1 LESDV
6 LRCHEG
12 SKDMQAVATYIE
24 SDQRVDVAQFENSM
38 QQMQHA
44 LSRGLPSFYRR
55 AYRLLGNTADAEDAV
70 QDALLA
76 AYKHLHQF
84 RGQSQMSTWLHSIVA
99 NCARMQLR
107 RRPRYAHV
115 SFDSRIVEKQ
125 EYSLSETIPDHR
137 PNPEEQCHNSEV
149 NARLSM
155 LAAQLS
161 PTLQRTFQLR
171 LIEDVSICE
180 TARILRVPVGTVK
193 AQLSRART
201 KLKNSIRRTL
211 KPRHRA
217 SHAPHRHQGL

>member
-1 LESDV
+1 
-6 LRCHEG
+6 
-12 SKDMQAVATYIE
+12 MQDVATRIQN
-24 SDQRVDVAQFENSM
+24 DPRVDVAQLESST
-38 QQMQHA
+38 QQMQHV

-70 QDALLA
+70 QDALLS
-76 AYKHLHQF
+76 AYEHLKQF
-84 RGQSQMSTWLHSIVA
+84 RGQSQMSTWLHTIVA

-107 RRPRYAHV
+107 RRLRYGHV
-115 SFDSRIVEKQ
+115 SFDSRIGEKQ
-125 EYSLSETIPDHR
+125 EHSLSETIPDDR
-137 PNPEEQCHNSEV
+137 PNPEEQCHYSEV

-201 KLKNSIRRTL
+201 KLKNSMRRTL
-211 KPRHRA
+211 KPRPRA
-217 SHAPHRHQGL
+217 SHAPHRH

>member
-1 LESDV
+1 MRD
-6 LRCHEG
+6 
-12 SKDMQAVATYIE
+12 VATHIQ
-24 SDQRVDVAQFENSM
+24 SDPGVDVAQLENSM
-38 QQMQHA
+38 QQMHHV

-84 RGQSQMSTWLHSIVA
+84 RGQSQMSTWLHTIVA

-107 RRPRYAHV
+107 RRPRYAQV
-115 SFDSRIVEKQ
+115 PFDSQIGEQEK
-125 EYSLSETIPDHR
+125 YSLSETISDGR

-149 NARLSM
+149 NARLRM

-171 LIEDVSICE
+171 LIDNVSICE
-180 TARILRVPVGTVK
+180 TARTLGVPIGTVK

-201 KLKNSIRRTL
+201 KLKKSIRRAL
-211 KPRHRA
+211 QSRPRPSYTPSR
-217 SHAPHRHQGL
+217 REGLRGTR

>member
-1 LESDV
+1 
-6 LRCHEG
+6 
-12 SKDMQAVATYIE
+12 MQDVATHIQ
-24 SDQRVDVAQFENSM
+24 SDPRVDVAQLESSM
-38 QQMQHA
+38 QQMQHV

-84 RGQSQMSTWLHSIVA
+84 RGQSQMSTWLHTIVA

-107 RRPRYAHV
+107 RRPRYAQV
-115 SFDSRIVEKQ
+115 SFDSRIGEEQK
-125 EYSLSETIPDHR
+125 YSLSETIPDDR
-137 PNPEEQCHNSEV
+137 PNPEEQCHNSEL
-149 NARLSM
+149 NARLRM
-155 LAAQLS
+155 LTAQLS

-180 TARILRVPVGTVK
+180 TARTLGVPIGTVK

-201 KLKNSIRRTL
+201 KLKKSIRRAL
-211 KPRHRA
+211 QPRARA
-217 SHAPHRHQGL
+217 SHPARRQG

>member
-1 LESDV
+1 MQDV
-6 LRCHEG
+6 AMH
-12 SKDMQAVATYIE
+12 IE

-55 AYRLLGNTADAEDAV
+55 AYLVLGNTADAEDAV

-125 EYSLSETIPDHR
+125 EYSLSETIPDPR
-137 PNPEEQCHNSEV
+137 PNPEQQCHNSEV
-149 NARLSM
+149 NARLRM

-161 PTLQRTFQLR
+161 PTLQRTFRLR

-180 TARILRVPVGTVK
+180 TARTLGIPIGTVK

-201 KLKNSIRRTL
+201 NLKKSMRGALQPRPRSSHTSRR
-211 KPRHRA
+211 R
-217 SHAPHRHQGL
+217 QG

>member
-1 LESDV
+1 
-6 LRCHEG
+6 
-12 SKDMQAVATYIE
+12 MQDVATHIA
-24 SDQRVDVAQFENSM
+24 SDQRVEMVQFENSL
-38 QQMQHA
+38 QQMQHV
-44 LSRGLPSFYRR
+44 LSRSLPSFYRR

-84 RGQSQMSTWLHSIVA
+84 RGQSQMSTWLHTIVA

-115 SFDSRIVEKQ
+115 SFDSRIGETH
-125 EYSLSETIPDHR
+125 EYSLSETISDNRPD
-137 PNPEEQCHNSEV
+137 PEEQCHNSEM
-149 NARLSM
+149 NARLRT

-180 TARILRVPVGTVK
+180 AARTLGVPIGTVK

-201 KLKNSIRRTL
+201 KLKKSIRRAL
-211 KPRHRA
+211 QPRPRP
-217 SHAPHRHQGL
+217 SHAPHRREGLPGTR

>member
-1 LESDV
+1 MQ
-6 LRCHEG
+6 RCHEG
-12 SKDMQAVATYIE
+12 TKDMQVVATHIE

-76 AYKHLHQF
+76 AYEHLHQF

-149 NARLSM
+149 NARLRR

-171 LIEDVSICE
+171 LVDNVSIRE
-180 TARILRVPVGTVK
+180 TAHTLGVPIGTVK
-193 AQLSRART
+193 AQLSRARA
-201 KLKNSIRRTL
+201 KLKKSVRRAL
-211 KPRHRA
+211 QPRPRA
-217 SHAPHRHQGL
+217 SHAARRGQR